1 MRLMVYSD
9 GGARGNP
16 GPAAAAFLI
25 LTEKGQILKKS
36 SRCLGVRTNNQA
48 EYEALIAALEAAAA
62 FGTVEVI
69 CHLDS
74 EVVTKH
80 LTGEYKVKNAVL
92 RGMWVRVQ
100 ELKKCFKATSFV
112 HVLRTDRHIEEADR
126 LVNEALDKAS
136 V

>member
-25 LTEKGQILKKS
+25 LTKKGKILKKN

-48 EYEALIAALEAAAA
+48 EYEALIAALEFAAE
-62 FGTVEVI
+62 FGAVEVI

-92 RGMWVRVQ
+92 KGLWIRVQ
-100 ELKKCFKATSFV
+100 ELKKCFKAANFV
-112 HVLRTDRHIEEADR
+112 HVPRTNRYIEEADM